1 MNRLTNTEH
10 ALEALRFTPEVL
22 GKCLHITQA
31 ACTLMAADRSLTFDD
46 AVKDVYNVLR
56 YVMARERQQVG
67 ENVGFRP
74 EAERFA

>member
-1 MNRLTNTEH
+1 MNKITNTEH
-10 ALEALRFTPEVL
+10 AMEPALFGPEDL

-56 YVMARERQQVG
+56 YVAAHERH
-67 ENVGFRP
+67 RS
-74 EAERFA
+74 EADGR